1 MFIKSL
7 NISDLGYIQSL
18 EIQFSNNKVNILQG
32 RNNCGKTTIL
42 ATLYSILQDKEILQ
56 YKSEGS
62 KTQLQIEIVEDNCK
76 VKVKKSYVD
85 GRPKLLIDSFDE
97 MKKLLSIRRDR
108 LYLFSG
114 EFIGNKYKLDS
125 DQINNAGNLLNK
137 LEIVDEYTALIST
150 EDNKSYNFMSEG
162 MQAYYWILN
171 LLYHVPQNSVVMI
184 DELFAKLDLHMT
196 ENILNIMDKIENV
209 QFILTANLMMDVKR
223 DYNKIVLESKYVHSY
238 RYSVPDFSYRRVF
251 SNSLKVLSALVN
263 DEKRNSYDRHII
275 KYELGKEIDEV
286 ENRSVEFK
294 EIKGNNPCN
303 SIIDNAEIYINSY
316 LNSRVSGI
324 GIIKWGISDEGI
336 IKGVRLSKRDRD
348 TIDKMISEKVGQM
361 KPYVSTEGIHIS
373 FEEIISEEKILKE
386 LFIVEISVESVDSDI
401 LFSTSKS
408 EIYIKTDGGKRKL
421 NPFEIQQELQLRLR
435 L

>member
-32 RNNCGKTTIL
+32 RNGCRKTTIL
-42 ATLYSILQDKEILQ
+42 TTLYSILQDKEILQ

-125 DQINNAGNLLNK
+125 DQINNAGKLLNK
-137 LEIVDEYTALIST
+137 LEIVDEYTALISA
-150 EDNKSYNFMSEG
+150 EDNKSYNFMSGG

-263 DEKRNSYDRHII
+263 DEKRNSNDRHII

-336 IKGVRLSKRDRD
+336 IKGVRLSKKDRD

-373 FEEIISEEKILKE
+373 FEEIISEGKILNE